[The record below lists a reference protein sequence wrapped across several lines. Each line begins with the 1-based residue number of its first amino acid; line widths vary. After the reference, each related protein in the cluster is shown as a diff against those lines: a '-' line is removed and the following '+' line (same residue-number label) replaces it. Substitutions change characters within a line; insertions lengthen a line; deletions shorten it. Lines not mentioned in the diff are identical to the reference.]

1 MITKTRMVPKHPPPS
16 FEAPY
21 PAIKP
26 LNILFINLNLKQ
38 KAEFNSSTFCIG
50 FNFSFQLILF
60 WHR

>member
-38 KAEFNSSTFCIG
+38 KAERFNGSTF
-50 FNFSFQLILF
+50 
-60 WHR
+60 